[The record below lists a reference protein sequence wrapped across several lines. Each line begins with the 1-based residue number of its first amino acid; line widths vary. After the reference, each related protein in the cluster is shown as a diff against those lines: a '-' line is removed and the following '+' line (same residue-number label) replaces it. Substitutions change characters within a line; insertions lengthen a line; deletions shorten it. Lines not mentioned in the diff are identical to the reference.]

1 MRRTFRRARSAARE
15 QLKYIFARQ
24 PRRASD
30 VLPSDSDFI
39 DVNTLLTTLSVED
52 LNRTSEEYYRQHPDL
67 VGTSADRSRLRTRA
81 PASRVTTG
89 RVRHVLFC
97 DRRAPSRRVP
107 DGLRSGE

>member
-1 MRRTFRRARSAARE
+1 MRQTFRRARSAARE

-67 VGTSADRSRLRTRA
+67 VWYLGGSITTSDACACLARYDR
-81 PASRVTTG
+81 ASPPRSV
-89 RVRHVLFC
+89 
-97 DRRAPSRRVP
+97 
-107 DGLRSGE
+107 LRSTRPLQESTGWTSIW